1 MGDGLGSNVTLD
13 CLGQSHVLSFFMG
26 SLDIREFRK
35 PFPELIFP
43 SHLLKCGRNK
53 KMRRDQHMSSN
64 VHPNF
69 QDKKIKYEVSLV
81 SGVLNFTSA
90 YHRTLRTSKNAAEQ
104 AEVSQLAVDESSE
117 FDNFSYGKSK
127 KRAISMSPA

>member
-1 MGDGLGSNVTLD
+1 
-13 CLGQSHVLSFFMG
+13 
-26 SLDIREFRK
+26 
-35 PFPELIFP
+35 
-43 SHLLKCGRNK
+43 
-53 KMRRDQHMSSN
+53 MRRDQRMSSN

-69 QDKKIKYEVSLV
+69 QDKKIKYEISLV

-90 YHRTLRTSKNAAEQ
+90 YHGTLRTSKNAAEL

-117 FDNFSYGKSK
+117 FDNFSYGKRK

>member
-1 MGDGLGSNVTLD
+1 
-13 CLGQSHVLSFFMG
+13 
-26 SLDIREFRK
+26 
-35 PFPELIFP
+35 
-43 SHLLKCGRNK
+43 
-53 KMRRDQHMSSN
+53 MSSN

-90 YHRTLRTSKNAAEQ
+90 YHRTLRTSKNAAEL
-104 AEVSQLAVDESSE
+104 AEEVSQLAVDESSQ
-117 FDNFSYGKSK
+117 FDNFSYGKRK

>member
-1 MGDGLGSNVTLD
+1 
-13 CLGQSHVLSFFMG
+13 
-26 SLDIREFRK
+26 
-35 PFPELIFP
+35 
-43 SHLLKCGRNK
+43 
-53 KMRRDQHMSSN
+53 MSSN

-69 QDKKIKYEVSLV
+69 QDKKMKYEVSLV

-90 YHRTLRTSKNAAEQ
+90 YHRTWRTSKNAAEL

-117 FDNFSYGKSK
+117 FDHFSYGKRK

>member
-1 MGDGLGSNVTLD
+1 
-13 CLGQSHVLSFFMG
+13 
-26 SLDIREFRK
+26 
-35 PFPELIFP
+35 
-43 SHLLKCGRNK
+43 
-53 KMRRDQHMSSN
+53 MSSN

-90 YHRTLRTSKNAAEQ
+90 YHRTLRTAKNAAEL

-117 FDNFSYGKSK
+117 FDNFSYGKRK

>member
-1 MGDGLGSNVTLD
+1 
-13 CLGQSHVLSFFMG
+13 
-26 SLDIREFRK
+26 
-35 PFPELIFP
+35 
-43 SHLLKCGRNK
+43 
-53 KMRRDQHMSSN
+53 MRRDQHMSSN

-90 YHRTLRTSKNAAEQ
+90 YHRTLRTPKNAAEL
-104 AEVSQLAVDESSE
+104 AEVSQLAVNESSE
-117 FDNFSYGKSK
+117 SDNFSYGKRK